1 MRAKLWG
8 LLLLLPF
15 FLFVSTS
22 LRADVTGSILG
33 TVTDATGAVV
43 SGVTV
48 VATNLATNLKQTTV
62 SDSVGQYRI
71 LALPVGH
78 YKIEATASGF
88 RKFLTPDVE
97 LSVDRPRCGSRHRER
112 ACPSPRRTCP

>member
-97 LSVDRPRCGSRHRER
+97 LSVDQQHRVDISMHHRVGYE
-112 ACPSPRRTCP
+112 S